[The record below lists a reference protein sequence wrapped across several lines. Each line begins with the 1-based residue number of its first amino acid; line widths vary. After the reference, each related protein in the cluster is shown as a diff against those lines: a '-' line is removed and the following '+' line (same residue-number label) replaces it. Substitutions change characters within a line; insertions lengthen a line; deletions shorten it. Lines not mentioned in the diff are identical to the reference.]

1 MFAPAQY
8 SGLCLACCICCASEP
23 DEALLIRRAN
33 SNCKHEQDGILCPT
47 LRVGSSWHPSRLFY
61 NRNVIRGTVLF
72 NKGSDAVLK
81 SYWSLQVSFIAM
93 VEVNV
98 LKKYQMKIEKTVCNR
113 DWGQIC
119 LLVRCLPFDS
129 ALCHVILTRFS
140 SNISFQKAEKW
151 VITITGSAD
160 SAVFNI
166 VVDVKKAFWS
176 HGQPGPSPKDKKY
189 KNVEIW
195 NLKKLSAIL
204 FHGDMS
210 AQWNPSSNKN
220 EHFYHCF
227 SFPWWQAFE
236 GQKSEIASA
245 FGTYTHV

>member
-1 MFAPAQY
+1 M
-8 SGLCLACCICCASEP
+8 CLS
-23 DEALLIRRAN
+23 
-33 SNCKHEQDGILCPT
+33 
-47 LRVGSSWHPSRLFY
+47 
-61 NRNVIRGTVLF
+61 
-72 NKGSDAVLK
+72 
-81 SYWSLQVSFIAM
+81 
-93 VEVNV
+93 
-98 LKKYQMKIEKTVCNR
+98 VC
-113 DWGQIC
+113 C
-119 LLVRCLPFDS
+119 LLFGS
-129 ALCHVILTRFS
+129 ALNDGAAAMLPSHLFVL
-140 SNISFQKAEKW
+140 NISFQKGEQW
-151 VITITGSAD
+151 VRTVTGSAD

-166 VVDVKKAFWS
+166 MVDVEKAFWS

-220 EHFYHCF
+220 EHFFHCF

-236 GQKSEIASA
+236 GQKSKIASA